1 MARPAERTS
10 TPPQA
15 DNSAPAAISAPASA
29 AAGDADASGVS
40 ADDVALLANHS
51 VLSSSS
57 SQKRITPRAHVRR
70 LSTVT
75 FPVAAFFW
83 LWAATNCV
91 TKRVPDLG
99 VVSFATVMLAA
110 AYALKMTSGH
120 TSDIPKR
127 DEMVAARRA
136 CFWSCAVVAVNYLL
150 GIVLVPDV
158 GFRVYCTIAGVAFFM
173 WGVMWSRAVDNFTLT
188 THGRLT
194 GEGARE
200 P

>member
-57 SQKRITPRAHVRR
+57 SSQRRITPRAHVRR

-173 WGVMWSRAVDNFTLT
+173 WGVMWSRAVDNFTVT

-194 GEGARE
+194 GGE